1 MIVLKNNLIFF
12 FNFLLAGYVCGEPI
26 LFMAEIE
33 NRSKRELKDIKVKL
47 VQKVTLRASHDM
59 KTCFRLVSTLQ
70 HPNNIPSKTNKNWDG
85 RLGIL
90 MYEIPYSKKLK
101 LKIIN

>member
-1 MIVLKNNLIFF
+1 M
-12 FNFLLAGYVCGEPI
+12 LAGYVCGEPI

-33 NRSKRELKDIKVKL
+33 NRSKRELKDIKAKL
-47 VQKVTLRASHDM
+47 VQKVTLRASNDM